1 MRATL
6 AACCLALAA
15 GAAQAQLFADDDARK
30 AILDLRTR
38 LAQSDEQAKA
48 RNAELNEQLQAL
60 RRSLLDMNGQL
71 EAVSFGEER
80 PALPGSDETA
90 WAKNRRVDLR
100 DK

>member
-1 MRATL
+1 MRAAV
-6 AACCLALAA
+6 AAWGLVLVA

-71 EAVSFGEER
+71 EAARTEMARLRSELKAPPTGR
-80 PALPGSDETA
+80 PAG
-90 WAKNRRVDLR
+90 R
-100 DK
+100 